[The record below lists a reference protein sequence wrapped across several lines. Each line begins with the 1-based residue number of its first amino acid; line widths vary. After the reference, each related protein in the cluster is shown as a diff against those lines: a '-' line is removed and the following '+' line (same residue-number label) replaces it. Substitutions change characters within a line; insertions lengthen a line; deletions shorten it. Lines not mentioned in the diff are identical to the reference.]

1 MVVMMIDNRIYN
13 LKKNSHQAISVM
25 VVMIIIGLFHLFQK
39 ASHQA
44 MAPCLR
50 LRRDGEEPLPNHKES
65 GFLSQPQ
72 WKDIHVPFD
81 IHVALAQYLV

>member
-1 MVVMMIDNRIYN
+1 
-13 LKKNSHQAISVM
+13 
-25 VVMIIIGLFHLFQK
+25 
-39 ASHQA
+39 

-81 IHVALAQYLV
+81 IHVTLTQNIV